1 MSALTLSVLLCLVSA
16 VCYAAAAIVQERI
29 AALPGGGAR
38 QALRRPGWW
47 GAVALTALGA
57 GLHVLALAYGPLS
70 VVQPLGALTIVFAL
84 PMAAWFVRRPVGAAG
99 WRGALLA
106 TAGLAGLLTLTG
118 PPRTEHLAGSER
130 PALALAVLG
139 AMAGL
144 MLAAHWMR
152 RPVVRGVVLA
162 TAAGAAFGMASV
174 FTKAVAEDLTDHHP
188 AALGVS
194 LGAIALLAPA
204 GMLISQAAYRGA
216 GLAAPLAT
224 LTVVNPVVAAAVGT
238 LVLGEAFRYGLTGGL
253 LALLAGAVTAA
264 GVVVLTFRE
273 AELAAQEPGI
283 TAELGPA
290 ASDPATGP
298 GLTAEQDPAAE
309 LGPVPVLVSV
319 PEPDPALQPDA
330 ALRPDSA
337 PEPDSAPGPWSG
349 PVPLTGREPEARVP
363 RARTRPRRMTVR
375 CGSKSP
381 EDQSV
386 RAVVRACAPR
396 HHGAADP

>member
-1 MSALTLSVLLCLVSA
+1 MSALTISVLLCLVSA
-16 VCYAAAAIVQERI
+16 VAYAAAAIVQERI
-29 AALPGGGAR
+29 AALPGGAR
-38 QALRRPGWW
+38 QVLTRPAWW
-47 GAVALTALGA
+47 GAVALTGLGA

-70 VVQPLGALTIVFAL
+70 LVQPLGALTIVFAL

-130 PALALAVLG
+130 PALALGVLG

-144 MLAAHWMR
+144 MLAAHWSR

-174 FTKAVAEDLTDHHP
+174 FTKAVAEDLTAHHL

-204 GMLISQAAYRGA
+204 GMLISQSAYRGA

-224 LTVVNPVVAAAVGT
+224 LTVVNPVVAAAVGIV
-238 LVLGEAFRYGLTGGL
+238 VLGEAFRYGPAGAL
-253 LALLAGAVTAA
+253 LAVAAGAVTAA

-273 AELAAQEPGI
+273 ADL
-283 TAELGPA
+283 TA
-290 ASDPATGP
+290 PATAP
-298 GLTAEQDPAAE
+298 
-309 LGPVPVLVSV
+309 S
-319 PEPDPALQPDA
+319 PALEAPA
-330 ALRPDSA
+330 PMPALPGRP
-337 PEPDSAPGPWSG
+337 PET
-349 PVPLTGREPEARVP
+349 LVP
-363 RARTRPRRMTVR
+363 RARSRGRRTMAR
-375 CGSKSP
+375 CGSKS
-381 EDQSV
+381 
-386 RAVVRACAPR
+386 A
-396 HHGAADP
+396 